1 MFEDI
6 DKRQDLDMLGKGLEN
21 VKKYEIKYE
30 KSDIYELIILY
41 FNKKNRFK
49 PLSNEEK
56 YEFIS
61 QGEQY
66 ELMAIENI
74 INRKI
79 SELNLEERDNL
90 IRKLNDYSIDLDSKI
105 DDQKSSLIDEEEYTN
120 LGKELYKQ
128 GHKTSSIVLR
138 YSEGTA
144 SETEKL
150 YIEETKKRLFIK
162 DTSEKIKLISDLINN
177 KIKNNY
183 NDQPKKVSK

>member
-41 FNKKNRFK
+41 INKKNRFK

-66 ELMAIENI
+66 EFMAIENI
-74 INRKI
+74 INRRI

-90 IRKLNDYSIDLDSKI
+90 IKKLNDYSVDLDSKI
-105 DDQKSSLIDEEEYTN
+105 EEQKSTLIDEDKYTN

-183 NDQPKKVSK
+183 NDPLKKVSK

>member
-6 DKRQDLDMLGKGLEN
+6 DKRPDLDMLGKGIEN

-41 FNKKNRFK
+41 LNKKNRFK
-49 PLSNEEK
+49 PLSNEEQ

-66 ELMAIENI
+66 EFMAIENI
-74 INRKI
+74 INRRI
-79 SELNLEERDNL
+79 SELNPEERDNL
-90 IRKLNDYSIDLDSKI
+90 IKKLNDYSVDLDSKI
-105 DDQKSSLIDEEEYTN
+105 DEQKSTLIDEDEYTN

-138 YSEGTA
+138 YSEGNA
-144 SETEKL
+144 SDTEKL

-183 NDQPKKVSK
+183 NDPLKKVSK

>member
-66 ELMAIENI
+66 EFMAIENI
-74 INRKI
+74 INRRI

-90 IRKLNDYSIDLDSKI
+90 IKKLNDYSIDLESKI
-105 DDQKSSLIDEEEYTN
+105 DDQKSTLIDEDEYTN

-183 NDQPKKVSK
+183 NDPLKKVSK

>member
-21 VKKYEIKYE
+21 IKKYEIKYE

-41 FNKKNRFK
+41 FNKKNSFK

-66 ELMAIENI
+66 EFMAIENI

-90 IRKLNDYSIDLDSKI
+90 IKKLNDYSIDLDSKI
-105 DDQKSSLIDEEEYTN
+105 DDKKSTLIDEDEYTN

-183 NDQPKKVSK
+183 NDPLKKVSK

>member
-49 PLSNEEK
+49 PLSKEEK

-66 ELMAIENI
+66 EFMAIENI

-90 IRKLNDYSIDLDSKI
+90 IKKLNDYSIDLDSKI
-105 DDQKSSLIDEEEYTN
+105 DDQKSTLIDEDEYTN

-183 NDQPKKVSK
+183 NDPLKKVSK

>member
-6 DKRQDLDMLGKGLEN
+6 DKRPDLDMLGKGIEN

-41 FNKKNRFK
+41 LNKKNRFK
-49 PLSNEEK
+49 PLSNEEQ

-66 ELMAIENI
+66 EFMAIENI
-74 INRKI
+74 INRRI

-90 IRKLNDYSIDLDSKI
+90 IKKLNDYSVDLDSKI
-105 DDQKSSLIDEEEYTN
+105 DDQKSTLIDEDEYTN

-183 NDQPKKVSK
+183 NDPLKKVSK

>member
-66 ELMAIENI
+66 EFMAIENI
-74 INRKI
+74 INRRI

-105 DDQKSSLIDEEEYTN
+105 DDQKSTLIDEDEYTN

-183 NDQPKKVSK
+183 NDQPKKSI